1 MSGDLSITKATPSL
15 YLRSKSGT
23 AHVWFQNEDQS
34 ERGVIFAPTNTDTLG
49 EVHIRAKNT
58 KGESSGDFIVRH
70 DGRVE
75 ARDLKVTY
83 KISGATA
90 ELANTSTDATNTTL
104 KIRGAQHTPL
114 VLTRNN
120 TIKNVSI
127 GFKVDDV
134 DQKYLGIAGDGDLY
148 FGSYSDHTKNSK
160 VITQA
165 KLDSGVTVGG
175 KTTFSDLATFSA
187 GISGVIEPESISEVT
202 VDLNNLTIKGTDK
215 GSVKYYQCRT
225 AGGGANI
232 TNKPAG
238 IGGNFLLRVE
248 SIRKIT
254 DSDYTNLQ
262 TIVGTDTKQ
271 IYVRYC
277 ENGNWSAWSQI
288 VVSGRNQDVTVR
300 SLTSTTPSKLGG
312 GRIDVLGSTS
322 DYGSMNCTVRG
333 VDSTGTNSAW
343 SVGTSESTGKKLF
356 LKNHRSSAQVLLNG
370 DDGAVQLLS
379 GTVNGATAQALTI
392 NKDEVNS
399 TADLVIRKQTGTGN
413 RFALLNSGNSELP
426 VSIAVWGSSDRQNV
440 FEVATSAAYLFYAQR
455 TPAGQLFD
463 VNGAINCTTLNQSS
477 DRDLKDDIRVIS
489 DATKAIRKMNGYTYT
504 LKENGLPYAG
514 VIAQEVMEAIPEAV
528 GSFTHYGE
536 ELQGPTVDGNKLRE
550 ETRYLNVD
558 YAAVTGLLVQVA
570 RETDDRVTALEEENT
585 TLREN
590 LATADTRISTLEN
603 QVSELV
609 ALVRQLTGSEH

>member
-1 MSGDLSITKATPSL
+1 MTGNLTIKKGSPSIFMRAVDGIAA
-15 YLRSKSGT
+15 LR
-23 AHVWFQNEDQS
+23 FYNNDDS
-34 ERGVIFAPTNTDTLG
+34 ERGIVWAPANTDTLG
-49 EVHIRAKNT
+49 EVRIRAKNA
-58 KGESSGDFIVRH
+58 KGVTGGDLIVRH

-83 KISGATA
+83 KINGTTA
-90 ELANTSTDATNTTL
+90 ELANTSTDVANTTL
-104 KIRGAQHTPL
+104 KISGAQHTPL
-114 VLTRNN
+114 VLTSNN
-120 TIKNVSI
+120 TIKNLSI

-175 KTTFSDLATFSA
+175 KTTFSDLATFNA
-187 GISGVIEPESISEVT
+187 GMAGSIEPETIDNKT
-202 VDLNNLTIKGTDK
+202 IDLNDLIIANTVA
-215 GSVKYYQCRT
+215 GSVKYYQCKT
-225 AGGGANI
+225 VAGGAYI
-232 TNKPAG
+232 TNKPDG
-238 IGGNFLLRVE
+238 VSGNFLLRVE
-248 SIRKIT
+248 STRKT
-254 DSDYTNLQ
+254 TGSDYAIMQ
-262 TIVGTDTKQ
+262 TLIGSDTKR
-271 IYVRYC
+271 IYVRFVV
-277 ENGNWSAWSQI
+277 NGSWTEWSQV
-288 VVSGRNQDVTVR
+288 VVSGWNQDVTVR

-312 GRIDVLGSTS
+312 GRVDVLGSTS
-322 DYGSMNCTVRG
+322 DYSSMNCAVRG

-343 SVGTSESTGKKLF
+343 SVGTSKNTGKMLC

-426 VSIAVWGSSDRQNV
+426 VGIRVWGSSTRQNV
-440 FEVATSAAYLFYAQR
+440 FEVGTSAAYLFYAQK
-455 TPAGQLFD
+455 TSAGQLFD

-477 DRDLKDDIRVIS
+477 DRDLKDDILVIS

-504 LKENGLPYAG
+504 LRENGMPYAG

-528 GSFTHYGE
+528 GSFTHY
-536 ELQGPTVDGNKLRE
+536 
-550 ETRYLNVD
+550 
-558 YAAVTGLLVQVA
+558 
-570 RETDDRVTALEEENT
+570 
-585 TLREN
+585 
-590 LATADTRISTLEN
+590 
-603 QVSELV
+603 
-609 ALVRQLTGSEH
+609 